1 MSKRSYDSPTK
12 EEIIALR
19 KVAGRIEA
27 ADFALRGG
35 KVLHV
40 HTGEFR
46 EADVLLKG
54 RHIAA
59 VTEPSK
65 LEAVNELDVR
75 GSYVVPTFIE
85 SHMHMEYTM
94 LTPGELA
101 RLVVPKGTT
110 TVLADP
116 NCIANVLG
124 LKGIEYIR
132 QTKTP
137 FRIFLQAT
145 SSVPHTPELEL
156 GGFKLTADD
165 TKHLLTQPG
174 VVSLGEASPYTVDE
188 KSADLLATMLAEGK
202 RANGHT
208 GRLSGTPLWTYIA
221 GGIGDDHNAANLDE
235 VLELI
240 RLGLGIAIQ
249 AGSMTDYCKDILGK
263 PELLGSA
270 AYHIFFGADDKH
282 VGDLAEQGHIDHH
295 VRSAV
300 ELGVDPALAIRMASL
315 NAATH
320 FRIDHLIGSIT
331 PSKLADFQI
340 LPDLTTF
347 NPSSVFVGGEEVARE
362 GKSIFKEVDEIPA
375 ITKQTV
381 RLGAGFDSKV
391 ITVRSTQPK
400 HQKAKVRVAEMY
412 NGYYKR
418 EIEVELQVEEGR
430 IKPDPKLDVAK
441 IAVIDR
447 HHASGKAGVGFVK
460 GFGLKRGAIAATNN
474 CENQNLV
481 AIGTTDEDIVLA
493 VKTLEEI
500 GGGYVVVAN
509 GEIVDTLP
517 LAVAGIMSDK
527 PWEIVLDQLHS
538 INQAAKDIGCTIES
552 PFMILAFVGLAG
564 VPDLGLTELGLIDVA
579 TQEFTST
586 LIESY

>member
-1 MSKRSYDSPTK
+1 MNKRSYYPPTK
-12 EEIIALR
+12 EEIIGLR
-19 KVAGRIEA
+19 KVSNRSEV
-27 ADFALRGG
+27 ADVALRGG

-46 EADVLLKG
+46 EADILLRG

-59 VTEPSK
+59 VTDPGQ
-65 LEAVNELDVR
+65 LEAVQERDIT

-85 SHMHMEYTM
+85 SHLHIEYTM

-116 NCIANVLG
+116 NCIANVNG
-124 LKGIEYIR
+124 LEGIEYIR

-137 FRIFLQAT
+137 FRIFLQA
-145 SSVPHTPELEL
+145 SSAVPRTPDLEL
-156 GGFKLTADD
+156 GGAVLTSDD
-165 TKHLLTQPG
+165 IKNLLTQPD
-174 VVSLGEASPYTVDE
+174 VVSLGESNPYSIDE
-188 KSADLLATMLAEGK
+188 TSADLLAAMLAEGK

-208 GRLSGTPLWTYIA
+208 ARLSGTPLWTYIA
-221 GGIGDDHNAANLDE
+221 GGIGDDHNAANVDE

-240 RLGLGIAIQ
+240 RLGLGVAIQ
-249 AGSMTDYCKDILGK
+249 AGSMTDYVKDILGK

-300 ELGVDPALAIRMASL
+300 KLGVDPALAIRMATL
-315 NAATH
+315 NPAIH
-320 FRIDHLIGSIT
+320 FKIDHLIGSIT

-340 LPDLTTF
+340 LPDLTSFEPT
-347 NPSSVFVGGEEVARE
+347 SVFVGGEEVARD
-362 GKSIFKEVDEIPA
+362 GKAIFTEVDDIPA

-381 RLGAGFDSKV
+381 KLGAKFDSDV
-391 ITVRSTQPK
+391 IAIRSKQSD
-400 HQKAKVRVAEMY
+400 HQQAKVYVAEMY

-418 EIEVELQVEEGR
+418 KLEVELQVKEGC
-430 IKPDPKLDVAK
+430 IKQDPKLDIAK

-447 HHASGKAGVGFVK
+447 HHGSGKAGIGFVK
-460 GFGLKRGAIAATNN
+460 GFGLRRGAIAATNN

-481 AIGTTDEDIVLA
+481 AIGTTDEDIILA
-493 VKTLEEI
+493 AKTLEEI
-500 GGGYVVVAN
+500 GGGYVVVAD
-509 GEIVDTLP
+509 GEVIETLP
-517 LAVAGIMSDK
+517 LSVAGIMSDQ
-527 PWEIVLDQLHS
+527 PWETVLAQLHS
-538 INQAAKDIGCTIES
+538 INQAAKDIGCIIES

-564 VPDLGLTELGLIDVA
+564 VPDLGLTELGLIDVE
-579 TQEFTST
+579 TQEFIST
-586 LIESY
+586 IIDGY